1 MQWPVFLWYPVQGQW
16 GAGSGQG
23 WAQHGPY
30 AGESSHVFGPQPRG
44 DPSPNKNEGDLSQ
57 ESDRRDPNQG
67 NGATQGQGFGSIPGQ
82 GPNPYPFFGSGYAPY
97 LFPFGSNSRLEV
109 GDPLFTSPADGPD
122 LKLIQLQLTGLDNY
136 STWARDFHR
145 VLITK
150 DKEGFSRRIRALP
163 NR

>member
-1 MQWPVFLWYPVQGQW
+1 M
-16 GAGSGQG
+16 ARMR
-23 WAQHGPY
+23 
-30 AGESSHVFGPQPRG
+30 E
-44 DPSPNKNEGDLSQ
+44 K
-57 ESDRRDPNQG
+57 
-67 NGATQGQGFGSIPGQ
+67 
-82 GPNPYPFFGSGYAPY
+82 APTSLDHNLEEIQA